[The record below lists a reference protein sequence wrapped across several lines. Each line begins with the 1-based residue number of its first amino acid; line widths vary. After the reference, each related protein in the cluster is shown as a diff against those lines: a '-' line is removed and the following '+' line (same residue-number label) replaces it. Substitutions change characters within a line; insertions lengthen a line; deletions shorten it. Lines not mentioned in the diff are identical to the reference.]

1 MSRAGILWIALAA
14 AAVIVPAHAAD
25 KRYPGD
31 SIKQIDIVDP
41 SSGSAWENKN
51 FLDCADVVL
60 TEDDVRYALRNMR
73 KVSKKSYF
81 SEDTQR
87 TGCSGGA
94 SVTFE
99 NGKTIVVGIEPTGR
113 INVFEST
120 AKLDPIAG
128 TESFYD
134 CEPCNTRK
142 MALLKD
148 ALERATERRLRSAR
162 PVD

>member
-1 MSRAGILWIALAA
+1 MSRAGILRVALAA

-25 KRYPGD
+25 KRYPVD

-51 FLDCADVVL
+51 LLDCADVVL
-60 TEDDVRYALRNMR
+60 TEDDVRYALRHMR

-94 SVTFE
+94 SVTFK

-113 INVFEST
+113 INVFESN

-134 CEPCNTRK
+134 CEPCNDRK

-148 ALERATERRLRSAR
+148 ALGRATDRRLRSAR